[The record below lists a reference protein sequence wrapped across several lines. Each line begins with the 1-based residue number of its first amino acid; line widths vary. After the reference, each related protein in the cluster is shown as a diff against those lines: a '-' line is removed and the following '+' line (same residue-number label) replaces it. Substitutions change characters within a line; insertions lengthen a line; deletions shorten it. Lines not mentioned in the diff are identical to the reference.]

1 MTDGRTEDDEG
12 YDGADGQRTDD
23 VDGTDE
29 GTDGQMTDDGGAGI

>member
-1 MTDGRTEDDEG
+1 MDGQRTTKATKR
-12 YDGADGQRTDD
+12 ADGQSTDD